1 MALIECKEPVFDRQV
16 NKVLALLD
24 EGKEKEDIAEELGY
38 SNPASLDNY
47 MRRRNFAWESRD
59 RKFVPAA
66 EKYSGKARNNL
77 LQLKGV
83 SKAALVISLF
93 TEDGANP
100 KDIAEQT
107 GFTSHNEMA
116 TFMKRKKYEWD
127 VKKNNY
133 TKVKKEE
140 ENNSNVRQLNF
151 ESEALE
157 EVLIEMLQGINELKS
172 GKKKAVKNGATDDE
186 ADEDVMLVGALEGT
200 LKALGDPY
208 TQFLTKEAYE
218 ELMQDTQGTYE
229 GIGVYITASDD
240 NKIMIVAP
248 IEDTPA
254 ERV

>member
-16 NKVLALLD
+16 NKVLALLE
-24 EGKEKEDIAEELGY
+24 EGNEKEDIAEELGY

-47 MRRRNFAWESRD
+47 MRRRNFAWESRE

-83 SKAALVISLF
+83 SKAALIISLF

-127 VKKNNY
+127 VRKNNY
-133 TKVKKEE
+133 TKIKKDEV
-140 ENNSNVRQLNF
+140 ENNSNVKQLNL

-157 EVLIEMLQGINELKS
+157 EVLIEMLQGINELK
-172 GKKKAVKNGATDDE
+172 GGNKKAVKHDATGEESNELPRYRLGGFYKSKAFDMNSTLDNIVVDFSKNRRISQKDIFE
-186 ADEDVMLVGALEGT
+186 IAIVDFLLKYGEEEALE
-200 LKALGDPY
+200 
-208 TQFLTKEAYE
+208 
-218 ELMQDTQGTYE
+218 ELFD
-229 GIGVYITASDD
+229 
-240 NKIMIVAP
+240 
-248 IEDTPA
+248 
-254 ERV
+254 

>member
-16 NKVLALLD
+16 NKILTLLD

-59 RKFVPAA
+59 GKYVPAA

-77 LQLKGV
+77 LQLKGI
-83 SKAALVISLF
+83 SKAALIISLF

-133 TKVKKEE
+133 VKIKREE
-140 ENNSNVRQLNF
+140 GDNANLRMLNL

-172 GKKKAVKNGATDDE
+172 GKKKAVKNGATDEE
-186 ADEDVMLVGALEGT
+186 ADELPRYKIEGNYKSKAFNMNSTLENMIIDFSKNRRISQKDIFEIAVVDFL
-200 LKALGDPY
+200 LKYG
-208 TQFLTKEAYE
+208 EAE
-218 ELMQDTQGTYE
+218 A
-229 GIGVYITASDD
+229 V
-240 NKIMIVAP
+240 
-248 IEDTPA
+248 EDLFD
-254 ERV
+254 

>member
-16 NKVLALLD
+16 NKVIALLE
-24 EGKEKEDIAEELGY
+24 EGKDKEAIATELGY

-47 MRRRNFAWESRD
+47 MRRRNFAWESRE

-66 EKYSGKARNNL
+66 EKYSGKGRNNI
-77 LQLKGV
+77 LQLKGI

-116 TFMKRKKYEWD
+116 IFMKRKKYEWD

-133 TKVKKEE
+133 TKIKKDEVE
-140 ENNSNVRQLNF
+140 DNSNVKQLNF

-157 EVLIEMLQGINELKS
+157 EVLMEVLQGINELKV
-172 GKKKAVKNGATDDE
+172 GKQKAVKDNTTDEESNELPRYRLGGIYKSKAFNMNSILENMILDFSKNRRISQKDIFEIAIVDFFLKYGEVE
-186 ADEDVMLVGALEGT
+186 AM
-200 LKALGDPY
+200 
-208 TQFLTKEAYE
+208 E
-218 ELMQDTQGTYE
+218 ELLE
-229 GIGVYITASDD
+229 
-240 NKIMIVAP
+240 
-248 IEDTPA
+248 
-254 ERV
+254 

>member
-1 MALIECKEPVFDRQV
+1 MALIDCKEPVFDRQV
-16 NKVLALLD
+16 NKVLTLLE
-24 EGKEKEDIAEELGY
+24 EGREKEDIAEELGY

-59 RKFVPAA
+59 RRYVPAA

-77 LQLKGV
+77 LQLKGI
-83 SKAALVISLF
+83 SKAALIISLF

-133 TKVKKEE
+133 VKIKREE
-140 ENNSNVRQLNF
+140 GDNANLRMLNL

-157 EVLIEMLQGINELKS
+157 EVLMEVLQGINELKG
-172 GKKKAVKNGATDDE
+172 GKKKAVKNETPDE
-186 ADEDVMLVGALEGT
+186 ESNELPRYRLGGFYKSKAFDMNST
-200 LKALGDPY
+200 LDNIVVDFSKNRRISQKDIFEIAIVD
-208 TQFLTKEAYE
+208 FLLKYGEEEAVEAVE
-218 ELMQDTQGTYE
+218 ELLE
-229 GIGVYITASDD
+229 
-240 NKIMIVAP
+240 
-248 IEDTPA
+248 
-254 ERV
+254 

>member
-47 MRRRNFAWESRD
+47 MRRRNFAWESRE

-133 TKVKKEE
+133 TKIKKDEV
-140 ENNSNVRQLNF
+140 ENNSNVKQLNL

-172 GKKKAVKNGATDDE
+172 GTKKAVKNNTTDE
-186 ADEDVMLVGALEGT
+186 A
-200 LKALGDPY
+200 
-208 TQFLTKEAYE
+208 E
-218 ELMQDTQGTYE
+218 ELPRYKIE
-229 GIGVYITASDD
+229 GIYKSKAFSMNSTLENMVIDFSKNRRISQKDIFEIAVVDFLLKYGEAETV
-240 NKIMIVAP
+240 
-248 IEDTPA
+248 EDLFD
-254 ERV
+254 

>member
-47 MRRRNFAWESRD
+47 MRRRNFAWESRE

-83 SKAALVISLF
+83 SKAALIISLF

-107 GFTSHNEMA
+107 GFTSHKEMA
-116 TFMKRKKYEWD
+116 IFMKRKKYEWD

-133 TKVKKEE
+133 TKIKKDEV
-140 ENNSNVRQLNF
+140 ENNTNVKQLNF
-151 ESEALE
+151 ESEDLE

-172 GKKKAVKNGATDDE
+172 GKKKVVKIDTTDEE
-186 ADEDVMLVGALEGT
+186 ADELPRYRLAGFYKSKAFDMNST
-200 LKALGDPY
+200 LDNIVVDFSKNRRISQKDIFEIAIVD
-208 TQFLTKEAYE
+208 FLLKYGEEEAVE
-218 ELMQDTQGTYE
+218 ELLE
-229 GIGVYITASDD
+229 
-240 NKIMIVAP
+240 
-248 IEDTPA
+248 
-254 ERV
+254 

>member
-1 MALIECKEPVFDRQV
+1 MALIDCKEPVFDRQV
-16 NKVLALLD
+16 NKVLTLLE
-24 EGKEKEDIAEELGY
+24 EGREKEDIAEELGY

-59 RKFVPAA
+59 RRYVPAA

-77 LQLKGV
+77 LQLKGI
-83 SKAALVISLF
+83 SKAALIISLF

-133 TKVKKEE
+133 TKIKREE
-140 ENNSNVRQLNF
+140 GDNANLRMLNL

-157 EVLIEMLQGINELKS
+157 EVLMEVLQGINELKG
-172 GKKKAVKNGATDDE
+172 GKKKAVKNETPDE
-186 ADEDVMLVGALEGT
+186 ESNELPRYRLGGFYKSKAFDMNST
-200 LKALGDPY
+200 LDNIVVDFSKNRRISQKDIFEIAIVD
-208 TQFLTKEAYE
+208 FLLKYGEEEAVEAVE
-218 ELMQDTQGTYE
+218 ELLE
-229 GIGVYITASDD
+229 
-240 NKIMIVAP
+240 
-248 IEDTPA
+248 
-254 ERV
+254 